1 MKLKILLDIENNLR
15 NLVAKKDIHCSFFF
29 FTYNGFPYTV
39 GKKKLALNCI
49 LNYEIVP

>member
-15 NLVAKKDIHCSFFF
+15 NFVAKTDIHCSFFLA
-29 FTYNGFPYTV
+29 YNGFPYTV

-49 LNYEIVP
+49 LNYKIVL